1 MAAAASALATGPLS
15 FYLTRFLLGVAEAGF
30 FPGVIWYLSIW
41 FPARYRT
48 QVLAWF
54 MAATPV
60 SSLIGGP
67 VSGMLL
73 EMNGLLG
80 LAGWQWMF
88 IVEGL
93 PASLLGLWCL
103 KRLADTPEQATWLTP
118 DEHRVWLEALAAEK
132 RERPKKDM
140 WAALRDPRVLIL
152 TGITF
157 SFTIGSYGIGI
168 WLPLILR
175 GHGLGNLAIGFVSA
189 IPYFFA
195 TFGMLLWARQ
205 VGPAGPGHHQPWR
218 SPACSGAVGLVLSVL
233 FADARAPALVGLTL
247 ALIGTIS
254 ARTVFYTIPSR
265 FLTGAAAAGGLPS
278 STRSARSA
286 ASSAPPWSGFLK
298 DATGSFSAGMLG
310 LAGVL
315 VVADRAHP
323 VTAAGHDGGIAPV
336 QHRTTPLPP
345 TGQTEPG
352 GRARQGGAPGRGRG
366 GRPRPVD
373 PRPHTGPTTTRSP
386 WPRSP
391 PAPASIKARCSA
403 SSSRSCMPGSCC
415 GSMTAGTASGRRRCG
430 WAASTSGPTT
440 WAMSCCPPCAR

>member
-1 MAAAASALATGPLS
+1 MAATAPFSPGAAIPGLSDRETLERSALHKTIWRLVPILALGYFFNYVDRTSVGFAALTMNRDLGLTATQFGWGAGILFTSYCFLEVPSSLIMYRVGARRWLARIMITWGLAAAASALATGPLS

-67 VSGMLL
+67 VSGLLL
-73 EMNGLLG
+73 EMNGILG
-80 LAGWQWMF
+80 LASWQWMF

-118 DEHRVWLEALAAEK
+118 DEHQVWLEALAAEK

-157 SFTIGSYGIGI
+157 AFTIGSYGIGI

-175 GHGLGNLAIGFVSA
+175 GHGLSNLNIGFVSA

-195 TFGMLLWARQ
+195 TIGMLLWARQ
-205 VGPAGPGHHQPWR
+205 VDRRGRAITNLAL
-218 SPACSGAVGLVLSVL
+218 ACLTGAVGLVLSVV
-233 FADARAPALVGLTL
+233 FASLVPALAGLTL

-265 FLTGAAAAGGLPS
+265 FLTGAAAAGGLAFINSVGAFGGFVGPYMV
-278 STRSARSA
+278 
-286 ASSAPPWSGFLK
+286 GFLK

-315 VVADRAHP
+315 VVA
-323 VTAAGHDGGIAPV
+323 IALTLLLRLV
-336 QHRTTPLPP
+336 M
-345 TGQTEPG
+345 TEE
-352 GRARQGGAPGRGRG
+352 
-366 GRPRPVD
+366 
-373 PRPHTGPTTTRSP
+373 
-386 WPRSP
+386 
-391 PAPASIKARCSA
+391 
-403 SSSRSCMPGSCC
+403 
-415 GSMTAGTASGRRRCG
+415 
-430 WAASTSGPTT
+430 
-440 WAMSCCPPCAR
+440 